1 MKKFFISVLAA
12 AMIGATLTGCGGD
25 NDKGGTEVEQNNVQ
39 LSMSA
44 SDMTNKL
51 VEAEMVR
58 MPMPVDDTIANE
70 VYHLNLDDVEEY
82 GIAETGISPGNS
94 AIIIVKAKEGK
105 VDSVKESVDKILED
119 KIGKAFYPEEKE
131 VAEASEVKVNGNYV
145 SLFVL
150 PADQLE
156 EANTM
161 YEEAFK

>member
-1 MKKFFISVLAA
+1 MKKFFVSILAA
-12 AMIGATLTGCGGD
+12 AMIGATLMGCGAKN
-25 NDKGGTEVEQNNVQ
+25 NDGTQVEQSNIQ
-39 LSMSA
+39 MSMSA

-51 VEAEMVR
+51 VEADMVR
-58 MPMPVDDTIANE
+58 MPMPVDEQTAKE
-70 VYHLNLDDVEEY
+70 VYHLNLDDIEEY

-119 KIGKAFYPEEKE
+119 KIGKAFYPEEEK
-131 VAEASEVKVNGNYV
+131 VAKSSEVKVNGNYV

-150 PADQLE
+150 PQDQLE
-156 EANTM
+156 EANKI